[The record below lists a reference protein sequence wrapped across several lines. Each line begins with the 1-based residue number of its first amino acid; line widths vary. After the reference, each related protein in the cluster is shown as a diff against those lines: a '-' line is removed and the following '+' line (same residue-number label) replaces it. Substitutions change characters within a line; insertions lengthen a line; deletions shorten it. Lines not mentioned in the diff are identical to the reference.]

1 MKRIAIFG
9 TSGCGREVLPLA
21 RQQLVNLNAPYA
33 MPNGTPAC
41 AKRWLR
47 QVVKAQ
53 RMLLQRASGFAALL
67 ADSPNAKNTSSY

>member
-33 MPNGTPAC
+33 MPNGTLAC
-41 AKRWLR
+41 AKRRLR
-47 QVVKAQ
+47 QVVNAQ
-53 RMLLQRASGFAALL
+53 RMLLQRASCFTALL
-67 ADSPNAKNTSSY
+67 AASPYATSASSY